1 MIRAANSIAVSWSAD
16 GQAFELLLERTISW
30 DTAKQTMVI
39 NSSSFAG
46 GASFLLRSLRLEGAY
61 PDPVSERPPVFAAER
76 GVTEIPA
83 ADFVVALQ
91 AGRDIDV
98 RGCTIAGAFDLG
110 QVASPLAAHIR
121 LENCRIAGSFVA
133 SRIIS
138 LTGSLSCLNCEFGVV
153 GFSNVEFDGPLS
165 MVGCRFTGDTRFID
179 THFRAGA
186 NFSGS
191 VFSEK
196 PFFRVAHA
204 TKPMSFYHA
213 TFAKAP
219 ISPAPPSMT
228 SRCPTSGSRMAAS
241 PSTDRTSRARCG

>member
-1 MIRAANSIAVSWSAD
+1 VIRAANSIAVSWSAD

-165 MVGCRFTGDTRFID
+165 MVGC
-179 THFRAGA
+179 
-186 NFSGS
+186 